1 MGGEIGTFAHLYPET
16 FMKIEAKATLP
27 KRKPTDLLVLL
38 LDKERELSQTSD
50 AALGQLLEQL
60 SQDYGKGRIKR
71 DYFSASPSEVARHVL
86 VQHTGLVKSY
96 DLAEKVKILAARA
109 LDQARDLDLAQ
120 VTFLLN
126 GKDAPEFV
134 GAVAEGVALG
144 GYRFDKYRK
153 EKDSFGKKVGVTLW
167 VAGAGLKECRAN
179 LDRTVLISECVND
192 ARQLVN
198 EPGAAVYPEVVAD
211 LATEM
216 GREHGLEVSVLD
228 EDGLRK
234 AKHAGLLCVGSGS
247 IHPPRLVSLEY
258 RPARHSEV
266 RLALV
271 GKGITFDTG
280 GISLKPGDRMLEMK
294 GDMAGSA
301 AVLYAMKAIARL
313 QPDIN
318 VLGVIPTAENMPDA
332 RAQRP
337 GDIFVPRNGKSV
349 QVDNTDAEGRL
360 VLIDGFERAG
370 EWRATHIVD
379 IATLTGAVVR
389 ALGTGYAGIMGNDS
403 RLTRALID
411 CGRSQGEMLWELPLP
426 EEYRELLKTPYADV
440 NNIGGR
446 YAGAITAGLFLQEFV
461 PEDAAWA
468 HLDIAGPFL
477 SGKAWKYYQ
486 AGATGFGLK
495 TFVELCRRFPGAI
508 PE

>member
-1 MGGEIGTFAHLYPET
+1 MGSENGSVSNPYPET
-16 FMKIEAKATLP
+16 LMKIEAKATLP

-38 LDKERELSQTSD
+38 LDKERELGRTAD
-50 AALGQLLEQL
+50 AALGELVERL
-60 SQDYGKGRIKR
+60 SRDYGQGRIKR
-71 DYFSASPSEVARHVL
+71 EYFSAGPGEVARHVL
-86 VQHTGLVKSY
+86 VQHTSLVKPY
-96 DLAEKVKILAARA
+96 DLSEKVKILAARA
-109 LDQARDLDLAQ
+109 LDQARDLDLAR

-126 GKDAPEFV
+126 GKDAPELL

-153 EKDSFGKKVGVTLW
+153 EKDRFGEKVGVTLW
-167 VAGAGLKECRAN
+167 VARAGLKACRAI

-198 EPGAAVYPEVVAD
+198 EPGAAVYPEVIAD
-211 LATEM
+211 LAR
-216 GREHGLEVSVLD
+216 GIGGEHGLEVSVLD
-228 EDGLRK
+228 ENGLRE
-234 AKHAGLLCVGSGS
+234 AKHAGLLSVGSGS

-258 RPARHSEV
+258 RPARPSEV

-313 QPDIN
+313 RPDIN
-318 VLGVIPTAENMPDA
+318 VLGVIPAAENMPDA

-389 ALGTGYAGIMGNDS
+389 ALGPGYAGIMGNDS
-403 RLTRALID
+403 SLTRALID

-440 NNIGGR
+440 NNVGGSH
-446 YAGAITAGLFLQEFV
+446 AGAITAGLFLQEFV
-461 PEDAAWA
+461 PEGAAWA

-495 TFVELCRRFPGAI
+495 TFVELCRGFTGHLSA
-508 PE
+508 

>member
-1 MGGEIGTFAHLYPET
+1 MGSENGTVANLYPEIL
-16 FMKIEAKATLP
+16 MKIEVKATLP

-38 LDKERELSQTSD
+38 LDKERELSRTAD
-50 AALGQLLEQL
+50 ATLGPLLGQLSL
-60 SQDYGKGRIKR
+60 DYGKGRIKR
-71 DYFSASPSEVARHVL
+71 DYFTASPSEVARHVL
-86 VQHTGLVKSY
+86 VQHTSLVKPY
-96 DLAEKVKILAARA
+96 DLSEKVKILAARA
-109 LDQARDLDLAQ
+109 LDQARDLDLTQ

-134 GAVAEGVALG
+134 EAVAEGVVLG
-144 GYRFDKYRK
+144 GYRFDKYRR
-153 EKDSFGKKVGVTLW
+153 EKDRFGGKARVSLW
-167 VAGAGLKECRAN
+167 VAGARLKECRRH

-192 ARQLVN
+192 SRQLVN
-198 EPGAAVYPEVVAD
+198 EPGAAVYPEVIAD
-211 LATEM
+211 LAKAI
-216 GREHGLEVSVLD
+216 GREHGLKVSVLD
-228 EDGLRK
+228 ESGLRK

-258 RPARHSEV
+258 RPARQSKV

-294 GDMAGSA
+294 GDMAGGA

-332 RAQRP
+332 KAQRP

-379 IATLTGAVVR
+379 IATLTGSVVR
-389 ALGTGYAGIMGNDS
+389 ALGPGYAGIMGNDS
-403 RLTRALID
+403 SLTRALID
-411 CGRSQGEMLWELPLP
+411 CGRSQGELLWELPLP

-440 NNIGGR
+440 NNVGGSH
-446 YAGAITAGLFLQEFV
+446 AGAITAGLFLQEFV
-461 PEDAAWA
+461 PQGASWS

-486 AGATGFGLK
+486 AGATGFGVK
-495 TFVELCRRFPGAI
+495 TFVELCRRFPSYL

>member
-1 MGGEIGTFAHLYPET
+1 
-16 FMKIEAKATLP
+16 MKIEAKSTLP

-38 LDKERELSQTSD
+38 LDKERELGRTAD
-50 AALGQLLEQL
+50 ANLGELMERL
-60 SQDYGKGRIKR
+60 SRDYGEGRIR
-71 DYFSASPSEVARHVL
+71 REYFSASPSEVARHVL
-86 VQHTGLVKSY
+86 VQHTSLVKPY
-96 DLAEKVKILAARA
+96 DLSEKVKILAARA
-109 LDQARDLDLAQ
+109 LDQARDLDLTQ

-126 GKDAPEFV
+126 GKDAPQMV
-134 GAVAEGVALG
+134 GSVAEGVSLG

-153 EKDSFGKKVGVTLW
+153 EKDRFGDRARVTLW
-167 VAGAGLKECRAN
+167 VAGAGLAECRRR

-198 EPGAAVYPEVVAD
+198 EPGATVYPEVIAD
-211 LATEM
+211 LAREI
-216 GREHGLEVSVLD
+216 GSEHGLDVSVLD
-228 EDGLRK
+228 ENGLRK

-258 RPARHSEV
+258 RPARKSKV

-313 QPDIN
+313 QPDIH

-370 EWRATHIVD
+370 EWPATHIVD

-403 RLTRALID
+403 SLTRALID
-411 CGRSQGEMLWELPLP
+411 SGKSQGEMLWELPLP
-426 EEYRELLKTPYADV
+426 DEYRELLKNPYADV

-461 PEDAAWA
+461 PEGASWA

-477 SGKAWKYYQ
+477 FGKAWKYYQ

-495 TFVELCRRFPGAI
+495 TFVELCRRFSGHL
-508 PE
+508 PETTTKNKKE

>member
-1 MGGEIGTFAHLYPET
+1 MGSGIGTVAHLYPET
-16 FMKIEAKATLP
+16 LMKIEAKATLP
-27 KRKPTDLLVLL
+27 KRKPTDLLVVL
-38 LDKERELSQTSD
+38 LDNEREFSRTADVTLGELVGRLSR
-50 AALGQLLEQL
+50 
-60 SQDYGKGRIKR
+60 DYREGRIKR
-71 DYFSASPSEVARHVL
+71 EYFSASPGEVARHVL
-86 VQHTGLVKSY
+86 VQHTSLVKPY
-96 DLAEKVKILAARA
+96 DIAEKVKILAARA

-126 GKDAPEFV
+126 GKDAPEFL

-144 GYRFDKYRK
+144 GYRFDKYRR
-153 EKDSFGKKVGVTLW
+153 EKDSFGEKVGVTLW
-167 VAGAGLKECRAN
+167 VAGAGIRESRAN

-198 EPGAAVYPEVVAD
+198 EPGAAVYPEVIAA
-211 LATEM
+211 LATEI
-216 GREHGLEVSVLD
+216 GREHGLDVSVLD

-234 AKHAGLLCVGSGS
+234 AKHAGLPCVGSGS
-247 IHPPRLVSLEY
+247 IHPPRLISLEY
-258 RPARHSEV
+258 APARHPEV
-266 RLALV
+266 RRALV

-313 QPDIN
+313 QPEIN

-403 RLTRALID
+403 GLTRALID

-426 EEYRELLKTPYADV
+426 EEYRELLKTPYADI

-461 PEDAAWA
+461 PEGAAWA

-495 TFVELCRRFPGAI
+495 TFVELCRRFTGDFPN
-508 PE
+508 